1 MQKAARAA
9 GAKARNQDQASLETL
24 FTLTPP
30 ISPPEKRKGPQRIK
44 APRQI
49 EVDDSGQP
57 IIDMGFIARE
67 FAMLGLP
74 HSDPGDLLVYRR
86 TNGKFEF
93 RVTADVDSFLPYG
106 MYPPHSRS
114 LGSHVATQIGIHAVA
129 PLQWLLFLPFI
140 HAGDCS
146 FSSARSAY
154 VEGGHSASEPP
165 APAAVDP
172 PAVAVGVACASDLGG
187 AGGAADAGDRG
198 ADTQGAGAFDALAQR
213 PAA

>member
-1 MQKAARAA
+1 MTLQSTRDLFRDMQKAARAA
-9 GAKARNQDQASLETL
+9 DAKARNQDQASLETL

-106 MYPPHSRS
+106 MYPRILGAWVATLPRR
-114 LGSHVATQIGIHAVA
+114 LGSMRWRRCSGCCFCSSSMRG
-129 PLQWLLFLPFI
+129 LFFFERTVCL
-140 HAGDCS
+140 C
-146 FSSARSAY
+146 
-154 VEGGHSASEPP
+154 
-165 APAAVDP
+165 
-172 PAVAVGVACASDLGG
+172 
-187 AGGAADAGDRG
+187 RG
-198 ADTQGAGAFDALAQR
+198 RIFCT
-213 PAA
+213 